1 MKDIL
6 QSTTFPLHIL
16 LFSVCLGSFSSIT
29 CFGFFKSAPEETPAR
44 IGYLSFQSPP
54 KLRFHALEPLA
65 DRKNLMT
72 LTKKNLDLS
81 TEKSSGIAV
90 KEEDVFPIISYDSD
104 QNTTSPVYNI
114 PSGQLNQP
122 LMQETLL
129 PPNDPFVEQDMPEP
143 NLNNTD
149 ELMEILES
157 SLGSSS
163 RKIGTQVN
171 FVPPYTLDGGNM
183 VLESKTKYTRRV
195 R

>member
-29 CFGFFKSAPEETPAR
+29 CFGFSKSAPEETPVR

-90 KEEDVFPIISYDSD
+90 KEEDAF
-104 QNTTSPVYNI
+104 
-114 PSGQLNQP
+114 L
-122 LMQETLL
+122 
-129 PPNDPFVEQDMPEP
+129 
-143 NLNNTD
+143 
-149 ELMEILES
+149 
-157 SLGSSS
+157 
-163 RKIGTQVN
+163 
-171 FVPPYTLDGGNM
+171 
-183 VLESKTKYTRRV
+183 
-195 R
+195 